1 MGRGVFGVGLM
12 IHPIGP
18 FAFLDHDSLCKLKSY
33 LYSYDCLRLES
44 TSKALCNEIAVAE
57 KPSLAQLSEPYQVAR
72 RATAVACR
80 IAVVLETAY
89 DMGPPASYPKIY
101 AESDC
106 RKKLRVQCVR
116 FLLNAVHSRE
126 QEQDE
131 KRKKAKMHFFFLYKC
146 SPYLPSHVV
155 MKEFAECLMR
165 KAEHAFALLDEPPSP
180 SYSM

>member
-1 MGRGVFGVGLM
+1 MTN
-12 IHPIGP
+12 PIGP
-18 FAFLDHDSLCKLKSY
+18 FATLDHDSLCKLKSY

-131 KRKKAKMHFFFLYKC
+131 KRKKAKMHFFKLYKRSC
-146 SPYLPSHVV
+146 LPSHVV
-155 MKEFAECLMR
+155 MTEFVDCLMR
-165 KAEHAFALLDEPPSP
+165 KADNVFASLVEPPSP